1 MEKEQESEL
10 LHKIREL
17 NDKIEQLSR
26 NEDDSFTKE
35 QSTITRATAGAA
47 QPQTS
52 PFSLVQTEMFSLDF
66 INSEKLEEIEAG
78 IKETIRGVEL
88 SKAAVCKSLAN
99 IDKKKLYKQI
109 GFDSFLQYL
118 GAERLPLNY
127 KTAKEYVKIGDVL
140 LRHEEELLTV
150 DFQEENGLKKLMYLD
165 RALQK
170 HNSNPKQVFKNVK
183 ECSLRDFKA
192 YALDEKVPEP
202 AVTEEHESLDKGQ
215 EGGHI
220 ISETISIQNDSLVQN
235 GPEKAVLIDCSGL
248 RENGFSSQLIK
259 DVLKKVL
266 QMITQGT

>member
-1 MEKEQESEL
+1 MEKEKESEL

-26 NEDDSFTKE
+26 NEDNSLAKE
-35 QSTITRATAGAA
+35 QSKIMRAVAGAA
-47 QPQTS
+47 HPQTS
-52 PFSLVQTEMFSLDF
+52 SSSLAQTELFSLDF

-109 GFDSFLQYL
+109 GFNSFLQYL

-140 LRHEEELLTV
+140 LRHEGELLTV

-170 HNSNPKQVFKNVK
+170 HNTNPKQVFENVK

-192 YALDEKVPEP
+192 YALDEKDPEP
-202 AVTEEHESLDKGQ
+202 GAAEEHGSFDETRES
-215 EGGHI
+215 GHI
-220 ISETISIQNDSLVQN
+220 ISETISIENDSIVQYN
-235 GPEKAVLIDCSGL
+235 PARAVLIDCSGL
-248 RENGFSSQLIK
+248 RVNGCSSQLIK

-266 QMITQGT
+266 QMITQGS